1 MRDGRR
7 HAARWLSERASERE
21 ALSRPDGD
29 GDNGFLRGA
38 NMPQHSFLGAGQSVS
53 WQPLQLGVGRGR
65 PRIVPLSREMI
76 KVIELQPT
84 ILVLLMC
91 FIILKPHHM

>member
-7 HAARWLSERASERE
+7 HAARWLSERVSERG

-29 GDNGFLRGA
+29 GDDDNGFLRGA

-53 WQPLQLGVGRGR
+53 CHYWHWQPLQLGVRAG
-65 PRIVPLSREMI
+65 LE
-76 KVIELQPT
+76 
-84 ILVLLMC
+84 
-91 FIILKPHHM
+91 